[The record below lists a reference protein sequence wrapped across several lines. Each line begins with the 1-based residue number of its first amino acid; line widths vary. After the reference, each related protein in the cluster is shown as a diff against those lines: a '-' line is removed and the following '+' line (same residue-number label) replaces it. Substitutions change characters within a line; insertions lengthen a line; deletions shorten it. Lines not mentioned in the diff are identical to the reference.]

1 MTRTVERTELELPDG
16 RTLGIHD
23 TGGAGDVVL
32 WHGGTPNTGEPPAPW
47 RETDTR
53 WIGVD
58 RPGFGR
64 SPRLPGRR
72 VADVAADVRAVLDHL
87 GVETCR
93 SVGHSGGGSH
103 ALACAALLP
112 ERTTSAL
119 SISGLAPFSGADWF
133 EGMGPHSRASL
144 GRATGGRRAKEQFEA
159 AGGSGGVDFT
169 DDDWATLEGPWGWF
183 GTVVAEATA
192 DGRGGVVDDD
202 VAHVNP
208 WGFDPAAITVPVTL
222 VHGEADRVVPLAH
235 ARRLAALIPGAD
247 LVTVPGAGHLSVLEE
262 ISR

>member
-16 RTLGIHD
+16 RVLGIHD

-32 WHGGTPNTGEPPAPW
+32 WHGGTPNTGEPPLPW
-47 RETDTR
+47 RESEAR

-58 RPGFGR
+58 RPGYGR
-64 SPRLPGRR
+64 SPRVPGRR
-72 VADVAADVRAVLDHL
+72 VADVAGDVRAVLDHL
-87 GVETCR
+87 GVESCR
-93 SVGHSGGGSH
+93 TVGHSGGGAH

-112 ERTTSAL
+112 GRVTSAL
-119 SISGLAPFSGADWF
+119 SISGLAPFTGADWF
-133 EGMGPHSRASL
+133 EGMGPHSRATL
-144 GRATGGRRAKEQFEA
+144 GRAGAGRKVKEQFEA
-159 AGGSGGVDFT
+159 VGGSGGVDFT

-192 DGRGGVVDDD
+192 GGRGGVVDDD
-202 VAHVNP
+202 VAHVTA

-222 VHGEADRVVPLAH
+222 VHGEADRVVPVAH
-235 ARRLAALIPGAD
+235 ARRLAALVPGAD
-247 LVTVPGAGHLSVLEE
+247 LITVPGAGHLSVLEE